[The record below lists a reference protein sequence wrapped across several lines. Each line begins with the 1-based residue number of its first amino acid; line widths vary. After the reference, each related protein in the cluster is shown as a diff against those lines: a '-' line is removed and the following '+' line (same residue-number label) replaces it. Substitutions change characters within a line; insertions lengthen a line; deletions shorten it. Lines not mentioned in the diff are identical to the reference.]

1 MTIPSSMGSHLLG
14 ILKGKRDDL
23 VDYTGIL
30 AATANANGAVV
41 AGRVMTLN
49 SSQLLI
55 PGLALGKLPF
65 YAWSG
70 LDANNAPDVLRTR
83 GMPYSGAVPF
93 GTYSYKCAAELTTT
107 EIDPAQASAYLPGVA
122 LTALSTAATTLA
134 NAGWLVPVAASTDV
148 VVGYVSPAG
157 LFTSAD
163 GYATLGFYPDY
174 VKGTTVLAA

>member
-1 MTIPSSMGSHLLG
+1 MTIPTSMGSHILG

-30 AATANANGAVV
+30 NATANANGAVV
-41 AGRVMTLN
+41 AGRVMTLDG
-49 SSQLLI
+49 SGLLV
-55 PGLALGKLPF
+55 PGLALGTLPF

-107 EIDPAQASAYLPGVA
+107 EFDSTLSYPPGTA

-134 NAGWLVPVAASTDV
+134 NAGMLRPVAASTDV

-157 LFTSAD
+157 KFTGVD
-163 GYATLGFYPDY
+163 GYPTLAFYPDY